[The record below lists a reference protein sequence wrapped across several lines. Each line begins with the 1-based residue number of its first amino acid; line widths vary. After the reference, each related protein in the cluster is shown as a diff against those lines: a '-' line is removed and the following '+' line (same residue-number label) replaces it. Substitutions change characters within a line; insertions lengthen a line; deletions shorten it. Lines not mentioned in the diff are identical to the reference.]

1 MTSKKT
7 ITIAIDGPAAAG
19 KSTVAKNIA
28 KKLSFIYIDTG
39 AMYRAITL
47 KAINEAVN
55 IKDESSLLR
64 LLQSTKIELLQD
76 GTEQKV
82 YLDGNDVTEEIRKQ
96 TVSNAVSHVAEHP
109 KVREELVKRQREL
122 AENGNA
128 VLDGRDIGTHVLP
141 DADLKIFLIASV
153 EERANRRHK
162 ENVEKGFPSDLDQL
176 KIEIKER
183 DERDSNREASPLVQ
197 AEDAIAIDTTSLS
210 IAQVTDKILEQLHK
224 KNISI

>member
-122 AENGNA
+122 A
-128 VLDGRDIGTHVLP
+128 
-141 DADLKIFLIASV
+141 
-153 EERANRRHK
+153 
-162 ENVEKGFPSDLDQL
+162 
-176 KIEIKER
+176 
-183 DERDSNREASPLVQ
+183 
-197 AEDAIAIDTTSLS
+197 
-210 IAQVTDKILEQLHK
+210 
-224 KNISI
+224 KN